1 MEFQVLGPVGYR
13 ADESWVRPRGAL
25 RRRMLAVLLA
35 KAGHTVSYDA
45 LAEALWPGEQDG
57 PRAQERI
64 TARLHLH
71 AHRFRRELDRPER
84 LVADGTGYSL
94 RVEHE
99 ELDAARF
106 TDLVQETMDLAPAD
120 PRRARLARQAL
131 AQWPDPWGGT
141 AYPDLDVPLVS
152 DEAQRLAQ
160 LRLDVT
166 EILFD
171 AEIRLGRHQEVLAD
185 LKRMALAH
193 PLREPLQ
200 VQLMQGLHLAG
211 RPAEALEVYARTRRA
226 LIEELG
232 MEPSEPLRRM
242 QERVLSGRP
251 PDPMGVVAA
260 EAPAQVPAQLPAASP
275 LVGREEALHQLDR
288 ALGDSTRRHVL
299 ISGLPGVGKSAL
311 AVSWVAAHREEF
323 PDGQLFVDMQA
334 YGSGQGPSLDA
345 ALERFIRALGGDPA
359 GSRDTEERV
368 ATYRSLLAGRR
379 VAVVIDNVRTEEQA
393 RPFLP
398 GDPGCVCLVTS
409 RDQLTGLIARDNA
422 RHLPLLPL
430 ERDQS
435 IALLR
440 TLVDRSRA
448 ADPDA
453 AGPDGQAATAA
464 PDSSEDRL
472 LRRLAERCAGLPV
485 ALRVAA
491 LRAGDGS
498 LGLGPGDDRPGVA
511 AGDTQGDGPGG
522 ARGDS
527 RADDVLDLLDVGDPM
542 TSARTVF
549 SWSVDALSRENL
561 RAFLALGVNS
571 GSRVDVGGLAALTG
585 SSERDARRCAEHLVR
600 SNLAFLDHGW
610 VRQHELIAA
619 YARERAANLARDD
632 VEVMQRR
639 LLGYYVEQV
648 RAVDALTTGTQEQ
661 SRFRDVR
668 EANQW
673 LDRAAAPLVAVAV
686 ASADH
691 APTEVIQLSRHL
703 GGALTG
709 RGALELAGR
718 LHSTAVMAA
727 ERRGDL
733 DAAARAMQVLA
744 FVTGRLRDTRTA
756 DQQWERARDLA
767 VASASPAALAVV
779 HNNYADS
786 LLPRGR
792 FPRALG
798 HLVVALRH
806 SEAAGDEGRT
816 HSIRANIG
824 FALMLLEQH
833 DRAEQVLR
841 ELLTEA
847 VHPSA
852 RATILRSLAILR
864 LRAGRPAEAEPLI
877 HEAIDL
883 TTQTSEHILRSEFGP
898 LLAEARFGLG
908 DVEAARSLLER
919 SLDELTIQGEQAE
932 IVLCLIGLARLDR
945 EDDPSRALVRLDEA
959 LARTRRDGL
968 REMEFR
974 TLLALGELFD
984 SMGQE
989 VRGMAVRDLA
999 VTIRTEC
1006 GLAAEQTCRFW

>member
-1 MEFQVLGPVGYR
+1 MEFQVLGSVGYR

-35 KAGHTVSYDA
+35 RAGHTVSYDA
-45 LAEALWPGEQDG
+45 LAEALWPGEQDA
-57 PRAQERI
+57 PHAQERI

-71 AHRFRRELDRPER
+71 AHRFRQDLDRPDR
-84 LVADGTGYSL
+84 LVADGTGYL
-94 RVEHE
+94 LTVDHE

-106 TDLVQETMDLAPAD
+106 TDLVGATMDLAPGD

-131 AQWPDPWGGT
+131 AQWPEPWGGI
-141 AYPDLDVPLVS
+141 AYPDVDVPLVS

-171 AEIRLGRHQEVLAD
+171 AEIRLGRHQEVLGD
-185 LKRMALAH
+185 LERMALAH

-200 VQLMQGLHLAG
+200 VQLMQGLHQAG

-242 QERVLSGRP
+242 QEFVLSGRP
-251 PDPMGVVAA
+251 PAPVGPPASAA
-260 EAPAQVPAQLPAASP
+260 ADTSPGVPAQLPGATP
-275 LVGREEALHQLDR
+275 LVGREEELGTLDR
-288 ALGDSTRRHVL
+288 ALADGTHRHVL

-311 AVSWVAAHREEF
+311 AVAWVTEHRDEF
-323 PDGQLFVDMQA
+323 PDGQIFVDLQA
-334 YGSGQGPSLDA
+334 YGSGQGPSPDA

-359 GSRDTEERV
+359 GSRDTEERI

-422 RHLPLLPL
+422 RHLPLRPL
-430 ERDQS
+430 APDNAL
-435 IALLR
+435 ALLR
-440 TLVDRSRA
+440 TLAHREQTPAAEPGGGGRRGEPATDAIDDRR
-448 ADPDA
+448 
-453 AGPDGQAATAA
+453 
-464 PDSSEDRL
+464 
-472 LRRLAERCAGLPV
+472 LRRLADRCAGLPV

-491 LRAGDGS
+491 LRARDGS
-498 LGLGPGDDRPGVA
+498 LEL
-511 AGDTQGDGPGG
+511 DGNGG
-522 ARGDS
+522 AGHE
-527 RADDVLDLLDVGDPM
+527 DVLDLLDVGDPM
-542 TSARTVF
+542 TSARTIF
-549 SWSVDALSRENL
+549 SWSVDSLSPEML
-561 RAFLALGVNS
+561 RTFLALGVNS

-600 SNLAFLDHGW
+600 SNLAFLDAGW
-610 VRQHELIAA
+610 VRQHDLIAA

-632 VEVMQRR
+632 VEAMQRR
-639 LLGYYVEQV
+639 LLAYYVEQV
-648 RAVDALTTGTQEQ
+648 CAVDALTTGTQDQ
-661 SRFRDVR
+661 HRFRDVR

-744 FVTGRLRDTRTA
+744 FVTGKLRDTHTA
-756 DQQWERARDLA
+756 DQQWERARELA
-767 VASASPAALAVV
+767 VDSGSPAALAVV
-779 HNNYADS
+779 HNNYADA

-798 HLVVALRH
+798 HLMVALRH
-806 SEAAGDEGRT
+806 GEAAGDEGRT

-824 FALMLLEQH
+824 FVLMLLEQH

-841 ELLTEA
+841 ELLTEP

-852 RATILRSLAILR
+852 RATILRTLAILR

-883 TTQTSEHILRSEFGP
+883 TTQTSEHVLRSEFGA
-898 LLAEARFGLG
+898 LQAEARFGLG
-908 DVEAARSLLER
+908 DVETARMLLER
-919 SLDELTIQGEQAE
+919 SLEELSRQGEQAE
-932 IVLCLIGLARLDR
+932 IVLCLIGLARVDR
-945 EDDPSRALVRLDEA
+945 EDQPGRALVRLEEA

-989 VRGMAVRDLA
+989 VRGMAVRDIA
-999 VTIRTEC
+999 ITIRQEC
-1006 GLAAEQTCRFW
+1006 GLPPDQTCRFW